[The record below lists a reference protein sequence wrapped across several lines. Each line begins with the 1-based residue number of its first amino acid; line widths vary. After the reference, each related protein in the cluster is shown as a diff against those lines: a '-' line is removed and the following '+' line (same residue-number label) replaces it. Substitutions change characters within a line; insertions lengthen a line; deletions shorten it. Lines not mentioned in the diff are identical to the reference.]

1 MPPYASSPQALPS
14 PFAGSAQSSGTVTS
28 PKTPEAS
35 QLLNDQLDLLSLQ
48 DKMFV
53 SSYGKQRPEVSEV

>member
-1 MPPYASSPQALPS
+1 MQS
-14 PFAGSAQSSGTVTS
+14 PFAGSAQLSGTVNS
-28 PKTPEAS
+28 PKAPEAS

-53 SSYGKQRPEVSEV
+53 NSYGKQRPEVSEV